1 MERQSE
7 KDFYGSEKIIFPP
20 EKILACLPLS
30 FLEVSRGSAHLS
42 FLTSLFSSSMIKP
55 GILFYPDKMS
65 FSEKLSDDQLGKLFR
80 ACMKFHNGEEVA
92 LPFELE
98 LVFDILKS
106 QFLKDE
112 EEYKNLCEKRSHL
125 GKIGAQK
132 RWGKAEESQEMAND
146 SKGKEEMPTA
156 ILAIPKI
163 ASDSKCSQLEPN
175 RTEPNRTEPNFL
187 KKEKEKEKSFSQKIS
202 ESEEIL
208 KPEKNDFQKIGE
220 IKNFV
225 KETKNF
231 PPSEESNAGAPPK
244 TDEQA
249 VELWKEKVLEKQW
262 VDHHYIDKTLLQSEK
277 LSPESKVE
285 FIRKVRL
292 CGLWAGIPSLEGRAK
307 GIFHEICGLVND
319 KGDMERVL
327 STAEA
332 QKRKEFEETF
342 EG

>member
-277 LSPESKVE
+277 LSPRARWNLFGRSGFVGFGRVSQVLKGE
-285 FIRKVRL
+285 RKGFFMKFV
-292 CGLWAGIPSLEGRAK
+292 GW
-307 GIFHEICGLVND
+307 
-319 KGDMERVL
+319 
-327 STAEA
+327 
-332 QKRKEFEETF
+332 
-342 EG
+342 